1 MNRVRVSTTLD
12 APVPWVVEQLQST
25 AVFRHITAPLLRF
38 TPVEGAWPERWAP
51 GGTLVLRM
59 ALFGV
64 LPLGRQTVRIRL
76 EAPAGPGGWPVLHDA
91 GDGQRQKGAS
101 IVRQFKSEDD
111 GGQRRAHCAA
121 HHRRHADQRPEARIP
136 ERQHCGAQRTCR
148 TAHNQE
154 WRQHAARGSR
164 TKCDSPDYRLDR

>member
-91 GDGQRQKGAS
+91 GDGQLLRRWDHRITLAPLPGGRTLYTDS
-101 IVRQFKSEDD
+101 IDIEARHLPWLLTPLNAVFARWFFAHR
-111 GGQRRAHCAA
+111 QRRWRALA
-121 HHRRHADQRPEARIP
+121 RRHAE
-136 ERQHCGAQRTCR
+136 T
-148 TAHNQE
+148 
-154 WRQHAARGSR
+154 
-164 TKCDSPDYRLDR
+164 SPVP